1 MTEKRK
7 PYKKGL
13 KADYQGAKPEQVA
26 KALHRHRPEQ
36 VEKRDAKAGK
46 PPANQVRYIIPFGK
60 VLL

>member
-1 MTEKRK
+1 MTNPKRK
-7 PYKKGL
+7 PYKRGL

-46 PPANQVRYIIPFGK
+46 PPGK
-60 VLL
+60 SS